1 MKILT
6 IAKRFNKYNLSN
18 FTPIR
23 IGRISIGWVKK
34 ENIKFLK
41 QFSDFFLINKNSI
54 MIRSELNTA
63 KKLNSIFDIVISDLT
78 HKKILQKGK
87 NESFPVFNFPSLA
100 IPKKVNFK
108 KPYFRIDRSAI
119 RFFGFRS
126 WGVHL
131 NGFTK
136 RNNDIKIWVGKRN
149 KNKGSYPSKL
159 DNLVGG
165 GQPTGLNP
173 KENLIKES
181 AEEANVKKSL
191 ARKAK
196 AVGTINYCVE
206 TAEGLCPDTMFIYD
220 LELPKRFIP
229 KCNDN
234 EIENFFLMDDKEVLK
249 RIENDSDFKPNSKL
263 VTLDF
268 LIRKKLLDSK
278 KNKFVNLFYSEINR
292 KF

>member
-126 WGVHL
+126 WGC
-131 NGFTK
+131 
-136 RNNDIKIWVGKRN
+136 I
-149 KNKGSYPSKL
+149 
-159 DNLVGG
+159 
-165 GQPTGLNP
+165 
-173 KENLIKES
+173 
-181 AEEANVKKSL
+181 
-191 ARKAK
+191 
-196 AVGTINYCVE
+196 
-206 TAEGLCPDTMFIYD
+206 
-220 LELPKRFIP
+220 
-229 KCNDN
+229 
-234 EIENFFLMDDKEVLK
+234 
-249 RIENDSDFKPNSKL
+249 
-263 VTLDF
+263 
-268 LIRKKLLDSK
+268 
-278 KNKFVNLFYSEINR
+278 
-292 KF
+292 

>member
-1 MKILT
+1 
-6 IAKRFNKYNLSN
+6 
-18 FTPIR
+18 
-23 IGRISIGWVKK
+23 
-34 ENIKFLK
+34 
-41 QFSDFFLINKNSI
+41 

-136 RNNDIKIWVGKRN
+136 QNNDIKIWVGKRN

-165 GQPTGLNP
+165 
-173 KENLIKES
+173 
-181 AEEANVKKSL
+181 
-191 ARKAK
+191 
-196 AVGTINYCVE
+196 
-206 TAEGLCPDTMFIYD
+206 
-220 LELPKRFIP
+220 
-229 KCNDN
+229 
-234 EIENFFLMDDKEVLK
+234 
-249 RIENDSDFKPNSKL
+249 
-263 VTLDF
+263 
-268 LIRKKLLDSK
+268 
-278 KNKFVNLFYSEINR
+278 
-292 KF
+292 